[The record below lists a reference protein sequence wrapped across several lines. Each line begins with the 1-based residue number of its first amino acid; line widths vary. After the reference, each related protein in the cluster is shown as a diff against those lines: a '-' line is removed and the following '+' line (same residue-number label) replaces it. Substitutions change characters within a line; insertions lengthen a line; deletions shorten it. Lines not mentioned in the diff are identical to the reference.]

1 MRRVASAVVLAVA
14 LSGCATVK
22 VEQRDGC
29 WVKQTRSF
37 LSRVKEEVGPC
48 ARPQPEWSEDRLTR
62 LVQECVSH
70 ADYRWQ
76 SSAMVAWNRGEPL
89 PERESDEKVLDRCMA
104 TAEKVL
110 AADKGELE
118 AQLNQLSEERDALLA
133 KQEQER
139 EEHRARLDEEREEYQ
154 QRLNQEREASLATME
169 EERERFQSSLEQ
181 QREATQSTLE
191 QLHESN
197 LKMADALGEAAK
209 KPAPNAYATASST
222 SASEGQATT
231 SGEPLAGSAPSENG
245 DAKEPDAAPPP
256 APQVAKPTL
265 ASTLCALRSKD
276 GKHAHP
282 KGANTCQPL
291 PPAPP
296 IDGGPATVTTQRPI
310 PNAPLEPE
318 PSDTKD

>member
-14 LSGCATVK
+14 MGGCATVK
-22 VEQRDGC
+22 VEQREGC

-118 AQLNQLSEERDALLA
+118 AQLTQLSEERDALLA

-139 EEHRARLDEEREEYQ
+139 EAYQQQLNQEREAYQ
-154 QRLNQEREASLATME
+154 QRLNQEREETLATIA
-169 EERERFQSSLEQ
+169 EERERFQSDLEQ
-181 QREATQSTLE
+181 QRESTQSTLD

-231 SGEPLAGSAPSENG
+231 SGEPLAGNVPRENG
-245 DAKEPDAAPPP
+245 DAKEPDTAPSP

-265 ASTLCALRSKD
+265 ATTLCALRSKD
-276 GKHAHP
+276 GKHGHP
-282 KGANTCQPL
+282 KGTNACQPL
-291 PPAPP
+291 PPPP
-296 IDGGPATVTTQRPI
+296 STGTEKPTVTSQRPI

-318 PSDTKD
+318 PADTKD